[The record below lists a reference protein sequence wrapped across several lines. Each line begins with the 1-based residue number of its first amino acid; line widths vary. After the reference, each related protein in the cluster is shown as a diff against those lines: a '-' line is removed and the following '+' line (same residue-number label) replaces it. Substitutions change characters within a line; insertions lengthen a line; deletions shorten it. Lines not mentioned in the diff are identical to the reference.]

1 MSCVMSLFG
10 TDDVCRAV
18 VFNNRGRG
26 GASLKVIY
34 VLTVLHHTFL
44 LQSAAHTYTI
54 LTAVLNTNLVSPNF
68 PSAFVWNLCILSE
81 LAKTFR
87 ILFITHRLTESCLDI
102 ASVWFHPP
110 PLSYSAG
117 CNQHYFCV

>member
-34 VLTVLHHTFL
+34 ILTVLHHTFL

-54 LTAVLNTNLVSPNF
+54 LTAVLNMNLVSPNF
-68 PSAFVWNLCILSE
+68 LSAFVWNLCILSE
-81 LAKTFR
+81 LAMVMVEVTVVPY
-87 ILFITHRLTESCLDI
+87 LVSSML
-102 ASVWFHPP
+102 
-110 PLSYSAG
+110 
-117 CNQHYFCV
+117 